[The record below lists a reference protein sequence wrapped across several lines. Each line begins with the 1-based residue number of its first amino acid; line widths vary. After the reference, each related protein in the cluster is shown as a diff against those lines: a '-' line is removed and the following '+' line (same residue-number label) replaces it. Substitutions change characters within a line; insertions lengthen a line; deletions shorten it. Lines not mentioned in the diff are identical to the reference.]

1 MFLSIPLSIS
11 EGYGQYQ
18 KRDRARFYDIARG
31 SAHESGAI
39 LDICNEL
46 NLIEYSRYAEC
57 KNLIYKIVCMLVKLS
72 QHERTN

>member
-1 MFLSIPLSIS
+1 MPRNNGEIKNQLRRSSLSIPQNIS
-11 EGYGQYQ
+11 EGYGKFQ

-46 NLIEYSRYAEC
+46 NLIEYSRYT
-57 KNLIYKIVCMLVKLS
+57 
-72 QHERTN
+72 R